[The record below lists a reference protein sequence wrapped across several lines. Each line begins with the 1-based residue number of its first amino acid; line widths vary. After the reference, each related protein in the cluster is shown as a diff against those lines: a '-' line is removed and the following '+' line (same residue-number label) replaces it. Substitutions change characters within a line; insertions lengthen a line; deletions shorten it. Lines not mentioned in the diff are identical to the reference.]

1 MLYSTVGCHPTRC
14 LEFEACGDPGG
25 YLQQLKLLA
34 LENKHKVVAI
44 GECGLGIWHSLLV
57 ILLGSYFIKNRRF
70 KNKLVMNEVYFA
82 CK

>member
-34 LENKHKVVAI
+34 LENGHKVVAV
-44 GECGLGIWHSLLV
+44 GECGLGRMKTLFSLT
-57 ILLGSYFIKNRRF
+57 
-70 KNKLVMNEVYFA
+70 
-82 CK
+82 

>member
-44 GECGLGIWHSLLV
+44 GECGLGIWHRLLV
-57 ILLGSYFIKNRRF
+57 ILLGSCFIKKSQF
-70 KNKLVMNEVYFA
+70 
-82 CK
+82 

>member
-44 GECGLGIWHSLLV
+44 GECGLGIWHRF
-57 ILLGSYFIKNRRF
+57 SYFIEKHSF
-70 KNKLVMNEVYFA
+70 KNKSLLMNEVEF
-82 CK
+82 